1 MSHNTKCSIQTM
13 IYLFDMHIQ
22 DEQLRM
28 EVQKL
33 LAFKKRNNIVKEIQ
47 SKGVTFHFF
56 QLTNFLEGR
65 DVSLS
70 TLKKIDYY
78 INK

>member
-1 MSHNTKCSIQTM
+1 M

-78 INK
+78 VNK